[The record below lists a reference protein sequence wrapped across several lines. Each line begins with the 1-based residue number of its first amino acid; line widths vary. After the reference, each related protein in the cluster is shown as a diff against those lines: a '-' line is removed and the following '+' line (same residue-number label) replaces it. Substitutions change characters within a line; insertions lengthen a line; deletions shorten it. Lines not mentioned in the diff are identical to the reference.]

1 MTYSV
6 MWPVEDI
13 EARAV
18 LHRDY
23 LPGVNEAAWRS
34 ARLLPW
40 CNVYEEYYAAEYQK
54 RKDFIPPFD
63 AMERHQQYQE
73 AYPAPSNIDWDV
85 ATQGPIPVYGDYDD
99 FKEYLKDPRF
109 KLVAHPRDAKI
120 LYLTSEY
127 WYWAKAEGE
136 GAKDFE
142 IDYATTYVSWF
153 GREGALVD
161 KAALADLINCTLKDT
176 SCI

>member
-63 AMERHQQYQE
+63 AMERH
-73 AYPAPSNIDWDV
+73 
-85 ATQGPIPVYGDYDD
+85 
-99 FKEYLKDPRF
+99 
-109 KLVAHPRDAKI
+109 
-120 LYLTSEY
+120 
-127 WYWAKAEGE
+127 
-136 GAKDFE
+136 
-142 IDYATTYVSWF
+142 
-153 GREGALVD
+153 
-161 KAALADLINCTLKDT
+161 
-176 SCI
+176 